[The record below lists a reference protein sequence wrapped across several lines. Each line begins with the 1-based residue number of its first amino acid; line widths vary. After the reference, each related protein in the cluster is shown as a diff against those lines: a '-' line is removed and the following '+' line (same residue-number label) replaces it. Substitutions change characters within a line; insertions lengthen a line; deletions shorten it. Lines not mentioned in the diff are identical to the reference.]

1 LFYANFEGDG
11 DIRFSKDDADFA
23 VGVHPTDRRMEFR
36 GTSVIGENLNHKFMV
51 GGVERFHE
59 VGEHDEC
66 RMELKILDPRSMRV
80 TPLHLLGSLRS
91 QLLGTGT
98 T

>member
-11 DIRFSKDDADFA
+11 DIRFSKDEADFA
-23 VGVHPTDRRMEFR
+23 IGVHLTNRRTEFR
-36 GTSVIGENLNHKFMV
+36 GTSVLGENLSHEFMV
-51 GGVERFHE
+51 GGVERFYK

-80 TPLHLLGSLRS
+80 TLLHLFGSLRS
-91 QLLGTGT
+91 PLLETGT